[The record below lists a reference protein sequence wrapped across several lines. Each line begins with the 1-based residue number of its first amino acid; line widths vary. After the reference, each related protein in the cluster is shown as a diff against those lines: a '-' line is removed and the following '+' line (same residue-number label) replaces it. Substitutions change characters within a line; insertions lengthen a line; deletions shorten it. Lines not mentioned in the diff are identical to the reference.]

1 MMAIGAVAQ
10 VTVTI
15 GEGTTKGH
23 VVPVNTYF
31 NYSLTQQIYTADEI
45 GMAGP
50 ISSVAFYFDYTSSFS
65 FEGIQLYMMHTTKSS
80 FASNTDMVALD
91 DAVLVYE
98 GVFGATTAG
107 WITLP
112 LTTTFDYNGTDNL
125 LICMYD
131 PTYGYA
137 TSSHDFRYTST
148 SGSYTSIAYYS
159 DSYTPSLDDVS
170 SFSGTK
176 TYNQYHNNI
185 QLGITPSG
193 AVCMKPTAVTVNNIT
208 AHEATVS
215 WTAGYDETVWQI
227 CVDNDE
233 EHLFEANSNSYNLD
247 GLTADASHTVKVRSA
262 CEGGEFSGWTANTSF
277 RTLVSCPAPTALT
290 CTGVTA
296 TTATLSW
303 TLGASETAWQI
314 CLDNDEE
321 HLIDV
326 DANPFTLEGLT
337 AETAHTAK
345 VRAVCGVD
353 DVSAWTA
360 VCNFEPT
367 AKILIGSVTST
378 SSYLPSHSNYN
389 YSLTQQ
395 IYTATEIGGAYNF
408 SSIDFYNAGSTKTRN
423 FDVYLVNTDKA
434 SFDSNSDWITVT
446 ENDKVFS
453 GSVVM
458 TAGVWTTITFT
469 SDFYYDGVSNLAVI
483 VDDNT
488 GSYSSG
494 MSCRVFTATGQA
506 IYNYSDGTN
515 YNPLSP
521 SGSGTVS
528 NLKNQIR
535 LLGTPAEAP
544 ACVKPTTLTATN
556 ITARTADL
564 TWVAGADETA
574 WQICL
579 DNDEEHIIDVDA
591 ASYAFEGLTPE
602 HTYYVKVRSVCGT
615 SDYSEWTSNISFT
628 TLVSCPVPTALTC
641 TGITA
646 TTATLS
652 WTAGASEGEWN
663 LRYKAAADADWSVE
677 NDVTSPYT
685 ITGLTAETD
694 YEVQVQAVCGV
705 DDLSAWTSSAH
716 VYTGYCQ
723 PAPTSRD
730 GKGITGVSFGIGDD
744 VVNNSNDNGLP
755 EATPYY
761 GNYANLV
768 GAVMAGVEATVNI
781 TYYTSGG
788 YSSYGYGTIIWID
801 LNNNLI
807 FDGDEVVYV
816 GESAAESPTTLAAT
830 FTLPASTPTG
840 DYRMRIAAADSYYDS
855 FTSSIDAA
863 AAANPCPTGSYT
875 VVHDYTLRVLETPSC
890 VPPTALSASNI
901 SNESATLTWTAGA
914 DETAWQICINNDEDE
929 LINVTETSYT
939 LNDLTAATTYS
950 VKVRANCGDN
960 DNSEWTSAIVF
971 ATELCAAENQCQIS
985 YAFSDQYD
993 DGWDGS
999 VINVLDAE
1007 TNELLA
1013 SWTCEDGESSTGSL
1027 ALCNGRQ
1034 IKFVW
1039 VNGGSYYNYDYE
1051 ASYAVYDVNGD
1062 EIFSGEGAMASPVN
1076 YTVNCS
1082 TCKKPSALE
1091 ANNVTT
1097 ESAELTWTAGNAETA
1112 WQICVNGDEENLI
1125 NVTETTYTLANL
1137 DEETDYTVK
1146 VRANCGEEQSGWVE
1160 ESFTTLASCPDPVD
1174 MEVTATTNTTANISW
1189 DGTVDSYVVRYAPGT
1204 IVLSADF
1211 ENGMP
1216 NGWTAI
1222 DADGDG
1228 YDWVAA
1234 TEAAGVYFVEG
1245 TDLSGSGNNLS
1256 QDYLISGSYSNISGA
1271 LTPDNWIV
1279 TPAIELPSEA
1289 SLIHLQFYASGQDA
1303 NYANEHY
1310 GVYVST
1316 TTTDPSAFTMLWAET
1331 MDAEGGPHRVQGVW
1345 GEKNTDLTAYAGQ
1358 TVYIALRHF
1367 NTSDQFCLNVDDFVV
1382 YAVMPEDWEEAT
1394 TTETSIELTNLNANT
1409 AYLYMMNGVCDGA
1422 ANGTWTPVHT
1432 FTTEP
1437 NTYTITATAGD
1448 NGTISPAAET
1458 VVEGED
1464 LEITIEAATGY
1475 RIESVVVDGGT
1486 EAETNV
1492 TAQLIDGVYTFVN
1505 VTADHTIHATFV
1517 AVPEGEFVVTVN
1529 ATENGTITPNGI
1541 QTVAE
1546 NGDFT
1551 FTVTPNDCYGVAEVT
1566 VNGVEVTLDENNQY
1580 TASVTEDL
1588 TINAVF
1594 EMLTYTITAT
1604 AGDNGTIS
1612 PDNAVVNCGGEQVFT
1627 ITPAAGYRI
1636 AAVVVDAET
1645 EGAANVTNDVVA
1657 GDEAFFYTF
1666 ENVTANHTIN
1676 ATFELIP
1683 TYTITVNAGENG
1695 NVYYNDALVSAPVV
1709 VTEGATPEFEITPAT
1724 GYQIDV
1730 LTVGGNTIELT
1741 EQQLGGFTYTF
1752 EPVRADITLTVT
1764 FEAIPANTHTITLIV
1779 GEHGTVTASD
1789 EDDNEIAIENGV
1801 ITVNDGEDV
1810 YLEFTP
1816 EENYRIDEIIVNG
1829 VSIEL
1834 EEEDLEGF
1842 IYPMFFVSDDYT
1854 VSVTFTRLN
1863 AADMINAGSMA
1874 IYPNPNNGMFSIDFS
1889 NINGDATY
1897 QLIDARGAV
1906 VETRDIN
1913 VMSGETMNFN
1923 HDLRPGTYFVRII
1936 NGDKVYVEQ
1945 IVVE

>member
-1 MMAIGAVAQ
+1 MLLLLMMAIGAVAQ

-408 SSIDFYNAGSTKTRN
+408 SNIDFYNAGSTKTRN

-564 TWVAGADETA
+564 TWVAGGEETA

-579 DNDEEHIIDVDA
+579 NNDEEHIIDVDA

-628 TLVSCPVPTALTC
+628 TLVSCPAPTALAATL
-641 TGITA
+641 TPGNGSVATLTWTENGTA
-646 TTATLS
+646 TAWTLEYGTAVDFT
-652 WTAGASEGEWN
+652 GAT
-663 LRYKAAADADWSVE
+663 SV
-677 NDVTSPYT
+677 DVSGTPSAEL
-685 ITGLTAETD
+685 TGLTAETTYYARVKTVCGD
-694 YEVQVQAVCGV
+694 DDESAWSAVCNFEP
-705 DDLSAWTSSAH
+705 SAKI
-716 VYTGYCQ
+716 V
-723 PAPTSRD
+723 
-730 GKGITGVSFGIGDD
+730 IGTAEA
-744 VVNNSNDNGLP
+744 NNSYLP
-755 EATPYY
+755 AYSLYNNSLTQQ
-761 GNYANLV
+761 
-768 GAVMAGVEATVNI
+768 I
-781 TYYTSGG
+781 YT
-788 YSSYGYGTIIWID
+788 
-801 LNNNLI
+801 
-807 FDGDEVVYV
+807 
-816 GESAAESPTTLAAT
+816 AAEI
-830 FTLPASTPTG
+830 G
-840 DYRMRIAAADSYYDS
+840 GSYNL
-855 FTSSIDAA
+855 SSIDFYNGGSDKTRNLDVYLVNTDKASF
-863 AAANPCPTGSYT
+863 ANANDWIAVTADDKVFSGEVTFTANVWTTITFTSDFYYDGVSNLAVIVDDNSGTWSSGLSCKVFETGESQSIYVYDDNINFDPTNPSDYSGT
-875 VVHDYTLRVLETPSC
+875 VLNVKNHIRLLGTPAEAPTC
-890 VPPTALSASNI
+890 FKPTALAASNI
-901 SNESATLTWTAGA
+901 GMETATLTWTAGA
-914 DETAWQICINNDEDE
+914 
-929 LINVTETSYT
+929 
-939 LNDLTAATTYS
+939 
-950 VKVRANCGDN
+950 
-960 DNSEWTSAIVF
+960 SE
-971 ATELCAAENQCQIS
+971 E
-985 YAFSDQYD
+985 
-993 DGWDGS
+993 
-999 VINVLDAE
+999 
-1007 TNELLA
+1007 
-1013 SWTCEDGESSTGSL
+1013 
-1027 ALCNGRQ
+1027 
-1034 IKFVW
+1034 
-1039 VNGGSYYNYDYE
+1039 
-1051 ASYAVYDVNGD
+1051 
-1062 EIFSGEGAMASPVN
+1062 
-1076 YTVNCS
+1076 
-1082 TCKKPSALE
+1082 
-1091 ANNVTT
+1091 
-1097 ESAELTWTAGNAETA
+1097 A
-1112 WQICVNGDEENLI
+1112 WQICVNDDEENLI
-1125 NVTETTYTLANL
+1125 NVTETPYTMNL
-1137 DEETDYTVK
+1137 
-1146 VRANCGEEQSGWVE
+1146 
-1160 ESFTTLASCPDPVD
+1160 
-1174 MEVTATTNTTANISW
+1174 
-1189 DGTVDSYVVRYAPGT
+1189 
-1204 IVLSADF
+1204 
-1211 ENGMP
+1211 
-1216 NGWTAI
+1216 
-1222 DADGDG
+1222 
-1228 YDWVAA
+1228 
-1234 TEAAGVYFVEG
+1234 
-1245 TDLSGSGNNLS
+1245 
-1256 QDYLISGSYSNISGA
+1256 
-1271 LTPDNWIV
+1271 
-1279 TPAIELPSEA
+1279 
-1289 SLIHLQFYASGQDA
+1289 
-1303 NYANEHY
+1303 
-1310 GVYVST
+1310 
-1316 TTTDPSAFTMLWAET
+1316 
-1331 MDAEGGPHRVQGVW
+1331 
-1345 GEKNTDLTAYAGQ
+1345 
-1358 TVYIALRHF
+1358 
-1367 NTSDQFCLNVDDFVV
+1367 
-1382 YAVMPEDWEEAT
+1382 
-1394 TTETSIELTNLNANT
+1394 
-1409 AYLYMMNGVCDGA
+1409 
-1422 ANGTWTPVHT
+1422 
-1432 FTTEP
+1432 
-1437 NTYTITATAGD
+1437 
-1448 NGTISPAAET
+1448 
-1458 VVEGED
+1458 
-1464 LEITIEAATGY
+1464 
-1475 RIESVVVDGGT
+1475 
-1486 EAETNV
+1486 
-1492 TAQLIDGVYTFVN
+1492 
-1505 VTADHTIHATFV
+1505 
-1517 AVPEGEFVVTVN
+1517 
-1529 ATENGTITPNGI
+1529 
-1541 QTVAE
+1541 
-1546 NGDFT
+1546 
-1551 FTVTPNDCYGVAEVT
+1551 
-1566 VNGVEVTLDENNQY
+1566 
-1580 TASVTEDL
+1580 
-1588 TINAVF
+1588 
-1594 EMLTYTITAT
+1594 
-1604 AGDNGTIS
+1604 
-1612 PDNAVVNCGGEQVFT
+1612 
-1627 ITPAAGYRI
+1627 
-1636 AAVVVDAET
+1636 
-1645 EGAANVTNDVVA
+1645 
-1657 GDEAFFYTF
+1657 
-1666 ENVTANHTIN
+1666 
-1676 ATFELIP
+1676 
-1683 TYTITVNAGENG
+1683 
-1695 NVYYNDALVSAPVV
+1695 
-1709 VTEGATPEFEITPAT
+1709 TPAT
-1724 GYQIDV
+1724 
-1730 LTVGGNTIELT
+1730 
-1741 EQQLGGFTYTF
+1741 
-1752 EPVRADITLTVT
+1752 A
-1764 FEAIPANTHTITLIV
+1764 
-1779 GEHGTVTASD
+1779 
-1789 EDDNEIAIENGV
+1789 
-1801 ITVNDGEDV
+1801 
-1810 YLEFTP
+1810 
-1816 EENYRIDEIIVNG
+1816 
-1829 VSIEL
+1829 
-1834 EEEDLEGF
+1834 
-1842 IYPMFFVSDDYT
+1842 
-1854 VSVTFTRLN
+1854 
-1863 AADMINAGSMA
+1863 
-1874 IYPNPNNGMFSIDFS
+1874 
-1889 NINGDATY
+1889 
-1897 QLIDARGAV
+1897 
-1906 VETRDIN
+1906 
-1913 VMSGETMNFN
+1913 
-1923 HDLRPGTYFVRII
+1923 
-1936 NGDKVYVEQ
+1936 
-1945 IVVE
+1945 